1 MENNEVLTNLNELLE
16 NVEEKKESFI
26 ASLIA
31 SLDDERKEE
40 VQGVWDALCS
50 VPDDIKKL
58 QDNLERINAMET
70 SVFSK
75 GEEQEEMVEEAEE
88 EKAEEPV
95 VEEAIEETA
104 VEEPTV
110 EEAVEEVAED
120 KVEEVEEEKAEEPV
134 AEEVVEETAVE
145 EPAVE
150 EAAED
155 NVEEAVEEKT
165 EEPVVEEVTA
175 EPAVAEVET
184 PEVTE
189 EKAEEAPVKEAS
201 TPEEAAA
208 ENVSPEEPVVPL
220 PQIEESAPAEKQET
234 NDAGGTEYTKES
246 ITEDRAVLVNV
257 DQANKSRE
265 SRDKQEALF
274 NEVNKGKQET
284 AEAAPVETP
293 ATEQP
298 VDYEKEME
306 EMQKEMMEEYNK
318 GNLERAEEISKEMT
332 EKGKVFQKAA

>member
-16 NVEEKKESFI
+16 SVEEKKESFI

-58 QDNLERINAMET
+58 QDNLERINAMEI

-75 GEEQEEMVEEAEE
+75 GEEQEEIVEGEEAL
-88 EKAEEPV
+88 EEPV
-95 VEEAIEETA
+95 VDQA
-104 VEEPTV
+104 VEETV
-110 EEAVEEVAED
+110 SEEPAVAE
-120 KVEEVEEEKAEEPV
+120 VETPEVTEEPAVAEVETPEVTEEQAEEQ
-134 AEEVVEETAVE
+134 VVEETVSE
-145 EPAVE
+145 
-150 EAAED
+150 
-155 NVEEAVEEKT
+155 
-165 EEPVVEEVTA
+165 

-189 EKAEEAPVKEAS
+189 EKVEATPVEEAS
-201 TPEEAAA
+201 TPEEVA
-208 ENVSPEEPVVPL
+208 ESVSDEPVVPL

-234 NDAGGTEYTKES
+234 NDAGETEYTKES

-274 NEVNKGKQET
+274 NEVNKGKQGAT
-284 AEAAPVETP
+284 EAAPAEAP
-293 ATEQP
+293 ATEKP

>member
-16 NVEEKKESFI
+16 SVEEKKESFI

-58 QDNLERINAMET
+58 QDNLERINAMEI

-75 GEEQEEMVEEAEE
+75 GEEQEEIVEGEEAL
-88 EKAEEPV
+88 EEPV
-95 VEEAIEETA
+95 VDQA
-104 VEEPTV
+104 VEETV
-110 EEAVEEVAED
+110 SE
-120 KVEEVEEEKAEEPV
+120 
-134 AEEVVEETAVE
+134 
-145 EPAVE
+145 
-150 EAAED
+150 
-155 NVEEAVEEKT
+155 
-165 EEPVVEEVTA
+165 

-189 EKAEEAPVKEAS
+189 EKVEATPVEEAS
-201 TPEEAAA
+201 TPEEVA
-208 ENVSPEEPVVPL
+208 ESVSDEPVVPL

-234 NDAGGTEYTKES
+234 NDAGETEYTKES

-274 NEVNKGKQET
+274 NEVNKGKQGAT
-284 AEAAPVETP
+284 EAAPAEAP
-293 ATEQP
+293 ATEKP

>member
-75 GEEQEEMVEEAEE
+75 GEEQEEMVEGA
-88 EKAEEPV
+88 
-95 VEEAIEETA
+95 
-104 VEEPTV
+104 
-110 EEAVEEVAED
+110 
-120 KVEEVEEEKAEEPV
+120 EEEKAEEPV
-134 AEEVVEETAVE
+134 AEESSA
-145 EPAVE
+145 
-150 EAAED
+150 
-155 NVEEAVEEKT
+155 
-165 EEPVVEEVTA
+165 EEPVVEEVKEASTPEEA
-175 EPAVAEVET
+175 AEEVASEEPVVEETVSEEPAVAEVET
-184 PEVTE
+184 PEEVTE
-189 EKAEEAPVKEAS
+189 EKAEEASVEEVKEAS

-220 PQIEESAPAEKQET
+220 PQIEESVPAEKQET

-293 ATEQP
+293 AEAPVTEQP

>member
-75 GEEQEEMVEEAEE
+75 GEEQEEMVEGA
-88 EKAEEPV
+88 
-95 VEEAIEETA
+95 
-104 VEEPTV
+104 
-110 EEAVEEVAED
+110 
-120 KVEEVEEEKAEEPV
+120 EEEKAEEPV
-134 AEEVVEETAVE
+134 AEESSA
-145 EPAVE
+145 
-150 EAAED
+150 
-155 NVEEAVEEKT
+155 
-165 EEPVVEEVTA
+165 EEPVVEEVKEASTLEEA
-175 EPAVAEVET
+175 AEEVASEEPVVEETVSEEPAVAEVET
-184 PEVTE
+184 PEEVTE
-189 EKAEEAPVKEAS
+189 EKAEEASVEEVKEAS

-220 PQIEESAPAEKQET
+220 PQIEESVPAEKQET

>member
-104 VEEPTV
+104 VEEPAV